1 MEKLICLMEDLAM
14 LNSQIQKY
22 QDYAKKHCYVNHAF
36 KQRIAQM
43 EHRKK
48 ALEHD
53 MDILYVSI

>member
-22 QDYAKKHCYVNHAF
+22 QDYAKKHRYVNHAF

-48 ALEHD
+48 ALEHE
-53 MDILYVSI
+53 IGRAHV